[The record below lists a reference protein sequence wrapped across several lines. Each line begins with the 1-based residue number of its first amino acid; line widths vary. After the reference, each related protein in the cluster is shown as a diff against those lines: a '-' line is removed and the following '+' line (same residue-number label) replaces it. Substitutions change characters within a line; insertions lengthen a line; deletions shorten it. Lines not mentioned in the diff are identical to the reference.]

1 MAHKGRTERHQ
12 LYGRSGTD
20 TKISDPECQYRL
32 RLIPK
37 SREYV
42 DSVACDGEAGAVLH
56 KAREKN
62 FLIGFS
68 ARLEL
73 GPPRGSTLRLLGAR
87 ARCHGGAE
95 RRIENFHDLER
106 GAAGE
111 RVVNRL

>member
-20 TKISDPECQYRL
+20 TKIRDPECQYRL

-42 DSVACDGEAGAVLH
+42 DSVAWDGEAGAVLH

-73 GPPRGSTLRLLGAR
+73 EPLRATLRLLGAR
-87 ARCHGGAE
+87 ARCRVGAE